1 MSGSKIVKIPGVE
14 ARLRRKIRQHFKNL
28 KFTKGADGELVPPG
42 FDKQSY
48 RDMHSHQREAKLLDN
63 SYWINGHKD
72 KLINYFAS
80 GADIQVKDIRPR
92 LEVVKART
100 WQSNLFRLATYY
112 WRVPISEGYG
122 RRMRFL
128 VWDDSNG
135 KLIGIFALGDAVFN
149 LKARDALIGWDHC
162 RRSEALVNMMD
173 AYVLGAVP
181 PYNMLLGGKLVAS
194 LIQTQEVVN
203 AFHSK
208 YYDSVGL
215 ISGKSKNAQLVAVTT
230 TSALGRS
237 SVYNRLRL
245 DGSPIFTSIG
255 YTSGWG
261 HFHIS
266 NALFSELRD
275 YLKSIGDES
284 FNSHDYGRGPNYRLR
299 VVKQAFSKL
308 GMNTALA
315 RHGLTREVFFCPLAS
330 NAIEN
335 LRGENKEVSY
345 SGLPTVKKRSSNAL
359 NRWVIPR
366 SERMPNYRDWE
377 REKFLQLISP
387 DEYDDTDNCEREMAK

>member
-1 MSGSKIVKIPGVE
+1 MSKSQIVKIPGAE
-14 ARLRRKIRQHFKNL
+14 ARLRRKIRQHFKRL
-28 KFTKGADGELVPPG
+28 DFTKGEDGELVPPG

-48 RDMHSHQREAKLLDN
+48 RDMHSHQREVKLVEN
-63 SYWINGHKD
+63 SRWIIGHAD

-80 GADIQVKDIRPR
+80 GADVRVKDIRPR
-92 LEVVKART
+92 LEVIRAGT

-149 LKARDALIGWDHC
+149 LKARDELIGWDHS

-181 PYNMLLGGKLVAS
+181 PYNMLLGGKLIAS
-194 LIQTQEVVN
+194 LIQTRDVVN

-215 ISGKSKNAQLVAVTT
+215 ISGKSKNAQLAVVTT

-245 DGSPIFTSIG
+245 DGNTIFKSIG

-266 NALFSELRD
+266 NALFIELKN
-275 YLKSIGDES
+275 YLESIGDES
-284 FNSHDYGRGPNYRLR
+284 FDSHDYGQGPNYRLR
-299 VVKQAFSKL
+299 VVRQAFSKL
-308 GMNTALA
+308 GMNPALA

-330 NAIEN
+330 NAIKL
-335 LRGENKEVSY
+335 LRGGNKKARYV
-345 SGLPTVKKRSSNAL
+345 GLPTVKKRASNAL

-366 SERMPNYRDWE
+366 SERMPQYRDWE
-377 REKFLQLISP
+377 SENFLKFISL
-387 DEYDDTDNCEREMAK
+387 DEYDETDSCERGAAK